1 MQKVTLTIT
10 SAEAMHADTTSTE
23 GSGGSS
29 GEMSFA
35 ELFELSLKEDKFREG
50 EVVRGTVMKITGEQ
64 VIVDIGYKS
73 EGTISLDEFREGKGE
88 ISVKA
93 GDEID
98 VMIESTE
105 NELGTVVLSKH
116 KADMK
121 RAWHSIAQASK
132 QDQVVEG
139 TIVARVKGGLSV
151 DIGVKAFLPGSQVDL
166 RPVKNLDAM
175 IGQRFKFRIIKFNEK
190 RGNIVLSR
198 RALLEKERETL
209 KKETISNLEEGKIV
223 DGIVKNITDYGA
235 FIDLGGLDGLLHITD
250 MSWGRIN
257 HPSELFQV
265 GDEVKVKVIK
275 YDPKTERVS
284 LGFKQIT
291 PDPWSEAGGKYPP
304 ATRVKGKV
312 VSLTDYGAF
321 VELEPGIE
329 GLIHISEMSWT
340 KRVKHPS
347 QVVNVGDQVEAAVLD
362 IDVENK
368 RISLGMKQV
377 MENPWKTLEEKY
389 PIGTKVEGKV
399 RNITDFGIF
408 VGIEDGIDGLVH
420 VSDLSWTMK
429 VKHPSEVYKKG
440 QDVNAV
446 VLNIDPENERFS
458 LGIKQLTSN
467 PWEQVEDKYPIGTK
481 VKGNVQNITDFGVFV
496 ELEPGIEGLV
506 HVSEIADTRVEN
518 PGSLFTSGQEVE
530 AMVISV
536 DPTERKI
543 SLSIKAMSHA
553 GEAQEIESYMK
564 KDKGGSTTAAKPGSL
579 GSIMGEDLRDAL
591 AGKGKKGK
599 GGKKDRRESE

>member
-1 MQKVTLTIT
+1 MDYAPVKPLILGQ
-10 SAEAMHADTTSTE
+10 
-23 GSGGSS
+23 
-29 GEMSFA
+29 
-35 ELFELSLKEDKFREG
+35 SLKEDKFKEG
-50 EVVRGTVMKITGEQ
+50 EVVRGTVMKISGEQ

-73 EGTISLDEFREGKGE
+73 EGQIDLSEFRDGRGE
-88 ISVKA
+88 ILVKA

-105 NELGTVVLSKH
+105 NDMGSVVLSKH
-116 KADMK
+116 KADMM
-121 RAWHSIAQASK
+121 RAWDKISEACEK
-132 QDQVVEG
+132 DQVVEG
-139 TIVARVKGGLSV
+139 AIVARVKGGLSV

-166 RPVKNLDAM
+166 RPVKNLDAL
-175 IGQRFKFRIIKFNEK
+175 IGQRFKFKVIKFNKK

-198 RALLEKERETL
+198 RALLEKEREAL
-209 KKETISNLEEGKIV
+209 KKDTIGRLEEGKIV

-250 MSWGRIN
+250 MSWGRIQ

-291 PDPWSEAGGKYPP
+291 PDPWHDAGGKYPP
-304 ATRVKGKV
+304 QTKVKGKV

-377 MENPWKTLEEKY
+377 SDNPWKTLEEKY
-389 PIGTKVEGKV
+389 PVGSKVEGKV

-408 VGIEDGIDGLVH
+408 VGIEEGIDGLVH
-420 VSDLSWTMK
+420 VSDLSWTQK
-429 VKHPSEVYKKG
+429 VKHPSELYKKG
-440 QDVNAV
+440 QDVAAV

-458 LGIKQLTSN
+458 LGIKQMTDN
-467 PWEQVEDKYPIGTK
+467 PWNAVEEKYGIGTR

-496 ELEPGIEGLV
+496 ELEPGVEGLV
-506 HVSEIADTRVEN
+506 HVSEIADRRIEN
-518 PGSLFTSGQEVE
+518 PQSEFVAGQEIE

-543 SLSIKAMSHA
+543 SLSIKALAHA
-553 GEAQEIESYMK
+553 GEAAEVESFNQ
-564 KDKGGSTTAAKPGSL
+564 KGKSAAKPGSL
-579 GSIMGEDLRDAL
+579 GSMMGDDLRDAL
-591 AGKGKKGK
+591 AGGKGGKGK
-599 GGKKDRRESE
+599 GGKKGRRDSE

>member
-1 MQKVTLTIT
+1 MKNPLVIT
-10 SAEAMHADTTSTE
+10 SAETLHTQPTTS
-23 GSGGSS
+23 GSG

-35 ELFELSLKEDKFREG
+35 ELFEQSLKEDKFREG
-50 EVVRGTVMKITGEQ
+50 EVVRGTVMKIAGEQ
-64 VIVDIGYKS
+64 VVVDIGYKS
-73 EGTISLDEFREGKGE
+73 EGQISLDEFRDGKGE
-88 ISVKA
+88 ITVKA

-105 NELGTVVLSKH
+105 NELGSVVLSKH
-116 KADMK
+116 KADMM
-121 RAWHSIAQASK
+121 RAWDKISEACEK
-132 QDQVVEG
+132 DQVVEG
-139 TIVARVKGGLSV
+139 NIVARVKGGLSV

-175 IGQRFKFRIIKFNEK
+175 IGQRFKFKVIKFNKK

-198 RALLEKERETL
+198 RALLEKEREAL
-209 KKETISNLEEGKIV
+209 KKDTIGRLEEGKIV

-250 MSWGRIN
+250 MSWGRIQ

-275 YDPKTERVS
+275 YDQKTERVS

-291 PDPWSEAGGKYPP
+291 PDPWTTAGEKHTPG
-304 ATRVKGKV
+304 TRVKGKV

-389 PIGTKVEGKV
+389 PVGTKVQGKV

-408 VGIEDGIDGLVH
+408 VGIEEGIDGLVH
-420 VSDLSWTMK
+420 VSDLSWTQK
-429 VKHPSEVYKKG
+429 VKHPSELFKKG
-440 QDVNAV
+440 QDVDAV

-467 PWEQVEDKYPIGTK
+467 PWETVEEKYAIGTR
-481 VKGNVQNITDFGVFV
+481 VKGQVQNITDFGVFV
-496 ELEPGIEGLV
+496 ELEPGVEGLV
-506 HVSEIADTRVEN
+506 HVSEIADRRIEN
-518 PGSLFTSGQEVE
+518 PANEFTQGQEVE

-543 SLSIKAMSHA
+543 SLSIKALAHA
-553 GEAQEIESYMK
+553 GEAAEIEAYVQ
-564 KDKGGSTTAAKPGSL
+564 KGKAQPKPGSL
-579 GSIMGEDLRDAL
+579 GSIMGDDLREAL
-591 AGKGKKGK
+591 SGK
-599 GGKKDRRESE
+599 GGKKGKKGRRDSE

>member
-1 MQKVTLTIT
+1 MEKVNLVLT
-10 SAEAMHADTTSTE
+10 SAEALLAQPASE
-23 GSGGSS
+23 GSGG

-35 ELFELSLKEDKFREG
+35 ELFEQSLKEDKFREG
-50 EVVRGTVMKITGEQ
+50 EVVRGTVMKIAGEQ
-64 VIVDIGYKS
+64 AVVDIGYKS
-73 EGTISLDEFREGKGE
+73 EGTIALDEFRDGRGE
-88 ISVKA
+88 ITVKP

-105 NELGTVVLSKH
+105 NDLGQVVLSKH
-116 KADMK
+116 KADMV
-121 RAWHSIAQASK
+121 RAWDKISEACEK
-132 QDQVVEG
+132 DQVVEG
-139 TIVARVKGGLSV
+139 AIVARVKGGLSV

-166 RPVKNLDAM
+166 RPVKNLDALL
-175 IGQRFKFRIIKFNEK
+175 GQRFKFKVIKFNKK

-198 RALLEKERETL
+198 RALLEKEREAL
-209 KKETISNLEEGKIV
+209 KKDTVERLEEGKIV

-250 MSWGRIN
+250 MSWGRIQ

-275 YDPKTERVS
+275 YDAKTERVS

-291 PDPWSEAGGKYPP
+291 PDPWAAAGEKFPP
-304 ATRVKGKV
+304 ATRIKGKV

-321 VELEPGIE
+321 VEIEPGVE

-347 QVVNVGDQVEAAVLD
+347 QIVNVGDQVEAAVLD

-377 MENPWKTLEEKY
+377 NENPWKTLEEKY
-389 PIGTKVEGKV
+389 PVGSKIAGKV

-420 VSDLSWTMK
+420 VSDLSWTQK
-429 VKHPSEVYKKG
+429 VKHPSDLYKKG
-440 QDVNAV
+440 QDVEAV

-458 LGIKQLTSN
+458 LGIKQLTDN
-467 PWEQVEDKYPIGTK
+467 PWNAVEEKYGIGTR
-481 VKGNVQNITDFGVFV
+481 VSGAVQNITDFGLFV

-506 HVSEIADTRVEN
+506 HVSEIADRRIEN
-518 PGSLFTSGQEVE
+518 PASEFTVGQNVD

-536 DPTERKI
+536 DPQERKI
-543 SLSIKAMSHA
+543 SLSIKALGQAS
-553 GEAQEIESYMK
+553 EAAEIESYVA
-564 KDKGGSTTAAKPGSL
+564 KGKNLPKPGSL
-579 GSIMGEDLRDAL
+579 GSLMGDDLREAL
-591 AGKGKKGK
+591 QGKAGKK
-599 GGKKDRRESE
+599 GGKKGRRDSE